1 MNFARRAFLASPMV
15 ALAPHGAAAQAPFSL
30 DVWIER
36 WEAILRARVDA
47 QGRIDFAALRADPR
61 PLTAVAA
68 MLAQAG
74 PRTTPGALP
83 NAATRMAF
91 LINAYNALCMH
102 GIVERGVPN
111 SLNVIDRFAF
121 FGRTSFAL
129 DGGQITLKGLEDNVI
144 RPLGDERIHFALNC
158 MVVACPRLPREA
170 FRPATLEAQLQ
181 ASRVEF
187 CDSPYHVRV
196 QPDRSTVHVSGIFGF
211 YTADFVPAKAP
222 NLIAYVNQT
231 RRTPVPAN
239 FRLQY
244 LDYDW
249 TINRQPGG
257 GA

>member
-1 MNFARRAFLASPMV
+1 MMIVRRAVLAMPAM
-15 ALAPHGAAAQAPFSL
+15 ALAPCAADAQPTFSHDL
-30 DVWIER
+30 WIDR

-61 PLTAVAA
+61 PLTAVVA

-83 NAATRMAF
+83 DAASRMAF

-111 SLNVIDRFAF
+111 SLNAIDRFGF

-129 DGGQITLKGLEDNVI
+129 DGTQITLKALEDNII

-181 ASRVEF
+181 ATRVEF

-196 QPDRSTVHVSGIFGF
+196 QPEFNTVHISGIFRF
-211 YTADFVPAKAP
+211 YTADFVPSKAP
-222 NLIAYVNQT
+222 DLISYVNRT
-231 RRTPVPAN
+231 RRQPVPAS
-239 FRLQY
+239 FRTQF

-249 TINRQPGG
+249 TINRQPAG